1 MTIGYIN
8 TVETFGTVDGPGVRY
23 VLFVQ
28 GCGLQCKYCHNR
40 DTWDAK
46 AYKISKTHE
55 EVYEDIKK
63 YYNFI
68 KKGGVTISGG
78 EPYSTNGRMELK
90 AVVEGLKLLKEPCSV
105 IIISDSKYICDSI
118 EQYLPNWIKKGFKDV
133 KHTDLWGEYLH
144 LSKNHKIH
152 TQWVKAHNGHPQ
164 NEHCDKVAKAN
175 AQIYIQT

>member
-1 MTIGYIN
+1 MKEVNLYT
-8 TVETFGTVDGPGVRY
+8 DGSSLGNPGASGFCALLEY
-23 VLFVQ
+23 TKEN
-28 GCGLQCKYCHNR
+28 GEKI
-40 DTWDAK
+40 
-46 AYKISKTHE
+46 YKQ
-55 EVYEDIKK
+55 
-63 YYNFI
+63 
-68 KKGGVTISGG
+68 ISGG